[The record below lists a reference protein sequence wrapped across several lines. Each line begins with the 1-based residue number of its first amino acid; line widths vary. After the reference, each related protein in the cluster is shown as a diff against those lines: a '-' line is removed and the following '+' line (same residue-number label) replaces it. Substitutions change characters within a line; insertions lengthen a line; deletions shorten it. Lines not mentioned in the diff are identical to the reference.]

1 MSHIRK
7 NGLVKKKVKKILIT
21 NEIWSFIE
29 KVIEIDNFFPSNYRV
44 NDMIIKNN
52 TKENTYNGLMIMPM
66 MMKVVKY

>member
-1 MSHIRK
+1 
-7 NGLVKKKVKKILIT
+7 VKKKVKKILIT